1 VVTDMWIH
9 GPHVSEGTRITG
21 QSVVCSHQLRGRR
34 CSAPQSMTF
43 LAREKN
49 THRIC
54 GSRRV
59 RGLFG
64 SPPHFDTAKFVAAT
78 KEKATALFRLNLRL
92 LQLLQVFF
100 SPKVWH
106 QKRMPHFVAASSAW
120 QPVTANQTSP
130 RSEASNNLFLCG
142 CHKLWRGKMWREP
155 NTHEI
160 TNSGWRSWPVKVR
173 AIIVISPA
181 VTCTSCVLLTVTYFY

>member
-1 VVTDMWIH
+1 MWIH

-43 LAREKN
+43 LTREKN

-78 KEKATALFRLNLRL
+78 EEKATALFRLNLRL
-92 LQLLQVFF
+92 LQLLQVLF

-130 RSEASNNLFLCG
+130 RSLKQATTFSFVAATSFGGAKCG
-142 CHKLWRGKMWREP
+142 G
-155 NTHEI
+155 NQTH
-160 TNSGWRSWPVKVR
+160 TKS
-173 AIIVISPA
+173 
-181 VTCTSCVLLTVTYFY
+181 LTLAGDHGQ